1 MSKNEIRYC
10 IECGSKMSKTIRLCP
25 ACGES
30 QI

>member
-10 IECGSKMSKTIRLCP
+10 IECGSKMSKGIKFCP

-30 QI
+30 QV

>member
-10 IECGSKMSKTIRLCP
+10 IECGSKMSKTAKLCP

>member
-10 IECGSKMSKTIRLCP
+10 IECGSKMSKTTKLCP